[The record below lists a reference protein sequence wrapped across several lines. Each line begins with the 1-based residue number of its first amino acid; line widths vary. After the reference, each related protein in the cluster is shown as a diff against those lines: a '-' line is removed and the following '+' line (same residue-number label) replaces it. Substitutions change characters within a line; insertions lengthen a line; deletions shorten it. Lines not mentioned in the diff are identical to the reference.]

1 MDICGYVA
9 TAQHFISGNILLV
22 GGVAVLLLQLPW
34 LYILANRS
42 LVDTIPAQLLTAISK
57 ETRKNTAA
65 LVEAMASILRST
77 SLPSSLHSEEINIEE
92 QLQSLKATIASAT
105 TEKVVDGIR
114 RLGGLYNSIEEMMCS
129 PSGQVSLCQPQQ
141 RKAVEKELEKSLIF
155 LDLCNTMQEN
165 FSELKTSIQEMQL
178 VIKRGDDSA
187 LKSKIQSYIRLAK
200 KVQKQLKKISKKPTT
215 VDQDSC
221 NVVRQLAEARQIGI
235 SMLESLPHLL
245 SKQIL
250 TQGSSKWSFVS
261 KAFHK
266 TRVACTCEE
275 EHLQEM
281 ELVIVDLESG
291 VETLFRKLIQ
301 SRVSLLNTLSL

>member
-1 MDICGYVA
+1 VDICGYVA

-42 LVDTIPAQLLTAISK
+42 LVDTIAAQLLTAISK

-65 LVEAMASILRST
+65 LIEAMASILRST
-77 SLPSSLHSEEINIEE
+77 SLPSSFRSEEINIEE
-92 QLQSLKATIASAT
+92 QLHSLKATISSAT

-129 PSGQVSLCQPQQ
+129 PSGQVSLCQAQQ
-141 RKAVEKELEKSLIF
+141 RKAVEKELKKSLIF
-155 LDLCNTMQEN
+155 LDLCNAMQEN

-200 KVQKQLKKISKKPTT
+200 KVQKQLKKISKKPIT
-215 VDQDSC
+215 VHQETC
-221 NVVRQLAEARQIGI
+221 RVIKQLAEAREIGI

-245 SKQIL
+245 LNQIAMPS
-250 TQGSSKWSFVS
+250 SSKWSLLS
-261 KAFHK
+261 RTTHK
-266 TRVACTCEE
+266 RRLTCEE
-275 EHLQEM
+275 AQLQAM
-281 ELVIVDLESG
+281 ELVIVDLEIG
-291 VETLFRKLIQ
+291 IETLFRKLIQ
-301 SRVSLLNTLSL
+301 SRVLVLNTLSL

>member
-1 MDICGYVA
+1 
-9 TAQHFISGNILLV
+9 
-22 GGVAVLLLQLPW
+22 
-34 LYILANRS
+34 
-42 LVDTIPAQLLTAISK
+42 
-57 ETRKNTAA
+57 
-65 LVEAMASILRST
+65 MASILRST
-77 SLPSSLHSEEINIEE
+77 SLPSSLHSEEINIEA

-155 LDLCNTMQEN
+155 LDLCNAMQEN

-200 KVQKQLKKISKKPTT
+200 KVQKQLKKISKKPIT
-215 VDQDSC
+215 VHQETC
-221 NVVRQLAEARQIGI
+221 RVIKQLAEAREIGI

-245 SKQIL
+245 LNQIAMPS
-250 TQGSSKWSFVS
+250 SSKWSLLS
-261 KAFHK
+261 RTTHK
-266 TRVACTCEE
+266 RRLTCEE
-275 EHLQEM
+275 EQLQAM
-281 ELVIVDLESG
+281 ELVIVDLEIG
-291 VETLFRKLIQ
+291 IETLFRKLIQ
-301 SRVSLLNTLSL
+301 SRVLVLNTLSL

>member
-42 LVDTIPAQLLTAISK
+42 LVDTIAAQLLTAISK

-65 LVEAMASILRST
+65 LIEAMASILRST
-77 SLPSSLHSEEINIEE
+77 SLPSSFRSEEINIEE
-92 QLQSLKATIASAT
+92 QLHSLKATISSAT

-155 LDLCNTMQEN
+155 LDLCNAMQEN

-200 KVQKQLKKISKKPTT
+200 KVQKQLKKISKKPIT
-215 VDQDSC
+215 VHQETC
-221 NVVRQLAEARQIGI
+221 RVIKQLAEAREIGI

-245 SKQIL
+245 LNQIAMPS
-250 TQGSSKWSFVS
+250 SSKWSLLS
-261 KAFHK
+261 RTTHK
-266 TRVACTCEE
+266 RRLTCEE
-275 EHLQEM
+275 EAR
-281 ELVIVDLESG
+281 SNC
-291 VETLFRKLIQ
+291 RRW
-301 SRVSLLNTLSL
+301 SRSLLILRLELRLCSGN

>member
-1 MDICGYVA
+1 M
-9 TAQHFISGNILLV
+9 
-22 GGVAVLLLQLPW
+22 LLLQLPW

-42 LVDTIPAQLLTAISK
+42 LVDTIAAQLLTAISK

-155 LDLCNTMQEN
+155 LDLCNAMQEN

-178 VIKRGDDSA
+178 VIKRRDESA
-187 LKSKIQSYIRLAK
+187 LESKIQSYIRLAK
-200 KVQKQLKKISKKPTT
+200 KVQKQLKKISKKPIA
-215 VDQDSC
+215 VDQESC
-221 NVVRQLAEARQIGI
+221 RVIKQLAEAREIGI

-245 SKQIL
+245 LNQIAMPS
-250 TQGSSKWSFVS
+250 SSKWSLLS
-261 KAFHK
+261 RTTHK
-266 TRVACTCEE
+266 RRLTCEE
-275 EHLQEM
+275 AQLQAM
-281 ELVIVDLESG
+281 ELVIVDLEIG
-291 VETLFRKLIQ
+291 IETLFRKLIQ
-301 SRVSLLNTLSL
+301 SRVLVLNTLSL